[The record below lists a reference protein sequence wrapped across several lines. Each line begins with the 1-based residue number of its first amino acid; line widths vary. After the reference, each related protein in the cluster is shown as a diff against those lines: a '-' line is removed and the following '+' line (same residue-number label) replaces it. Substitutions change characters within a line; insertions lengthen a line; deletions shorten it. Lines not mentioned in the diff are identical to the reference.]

1 VDGLRDHVARKS
13 FSVAKIGILADPTIK
28 IDKGMLGAIDA
39 AFLIAYAV
47 GQFAFG
53 IAGDRFG
60 CRKIVLIGLLVSI
73 AAGFAMGVSS
83 IALLFGVFF
92 FIQGIAQSSGWA
104 PLTKN
109 IGCWFSRKERGRTYG
124 WWCTNYAIGGL
135 VASPFA
141 GYMAERFHD
150 WRFAFFIPAAA
161 LFGIWLIFVIFQR
174 NRPEDMGLPPIEEYH
189 CESVPQ
195 TSGAKGEEREGS
207 WDAIRAALKNRMVLR
222 LAVVYFFLK
231 PTRYAILFW
240 GPVIVS
246 EKLGTGMAKSGLISA
261 LFELAGPLGVIFA
274 GYMSD
279 KVFQTRRMP
288 ICVISLLALSLIT
301 FSFDGLTGGESVW
314 MMGLALF
321 AIGFLL
327 FGPDSLIVATAA
339 VDFGTKKGA
348 SSAVGL
354 INGFGS
360 IGAVLGGSL
369 PGVISQ
375 RYGWDVLFYILGAA
389 VLIAGLLLLPK
400 WNAVPAR
407 D

>member
-1 VDGLRDHVARKS
+1 
-13 FSVAKIGILADPTIK
+13 
-28 IDKGMLGAIDA
+28 
-39 AFLIAYAV
+39 
-47 GQFAFG
+47 
-53 IAGDRFG
+53 
-60 CRKIVLIGLLVSI
+60 
-73 AAGFAMGVSS
+73 
-83 IALLFGVFF
+83 
-92 FIQGIAQSSGWA
+92 
-104 PLTKN
+104 
-109 IGCWFSRKERGRTYG
+109 
-124 WWCTNYAIGGL
+124 
-135 VASPFA
+135 
-141 GYMAERFHD
+141 MAERFHD

-161 LFGIWLIFVIFQR
+161 LFGIWVIFVIFQR
-174 NRPEDMGLPPIEEYH
+174 NRPEDMGLCSIEEYH
-189 CESVPQ
+189 GESAPE
-195 TSGAKGEEREGS
+195 TSGAKEEEREGS
-207 WDAIRAALKNRMVLR
+207 WDAIIAALKNPMVLR
-222 LAVVYFFLK
+222 LALVYFFLK

-261 LFELAGPLGVIFA
+261 LFELAGPIGVIFA
-274 GYMSD
+274 GHMSD
-279 KVFQTRRMP
+279 RVFHARRMP
-288 ICVISLLALSLIT
+288 ICVISLLALSLVT

-314 MMGLALF
+314 MMSGALF

-369 PGVISQ
+369 PGIISQ

-389 VLIAGLLLLPK
+389 VLISGLLLLPK
-400 WNAVPAR
+400 WNAVPAH